1 MKALKFIDQMDL
13 VKKLRYANRMI
24 KHYKL
29 NSLNL
34 LSPSSPYKN
43 EGSSTLSKNKTE
55 IPSRLGRYGSVQG
68 LRIQKFKEEA
78 SKITEEESPQNKVN
92 DEYYHK
98 SKENLPLISS
108 V

>member
-1 MKALKFIDQMDL
+1 
-13 VKKLRYANRMI
+13 
-24 KHYKL
+24 
-29 NSLNL
+29 
-34 LSPSSPYKN
+34 
-43 EGSSTLSKNKTE
+43 
-55 IPSRLGRYGSVQG
+55 VQG